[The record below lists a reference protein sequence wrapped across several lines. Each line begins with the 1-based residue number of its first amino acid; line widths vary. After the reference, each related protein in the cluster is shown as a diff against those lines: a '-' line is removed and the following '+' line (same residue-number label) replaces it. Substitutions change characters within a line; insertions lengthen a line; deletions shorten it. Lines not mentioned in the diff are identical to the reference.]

1 MLKTFKNT
9 EDGILVRL
17 LKWIALRILPTSVC
31 NWLGL
36 LLYGSEYRLSLG
48 SVRLG
53 NLRRVTPISRV
64 YGCDRGQP
72 IDRYYI
78 ENYLANCSSDI
89 HGHVLEIADA
99 HYTKCYGGNRVTKS
113 DVLHVKEGN
122 PEATIVADIS
132 SAHQIPSDTFDCII
146 LTQTLQFIYDFR
158 AAIETLFRI
167 LKPGGVVLVTFP
179 GISQR
184 NHEEEKG
191 FGGSWYWSF
200 NSNSAR
206 RLFEEVFPAANVRIE
221 AHGNVL
227 SAIAFLHGLATE
239 ELRQKELDHYDPNYQ
254 VLIAVRAVK
263 PASEG

>member
-1 MLKTFKNT
+1 MLKAFKNT

-31 NWLGL
+31 NWLGV

-89 HGHVLEIADA
+89 HGHVLEIADSR
-99 HYTKCYGGNRVTKS
+99 YTKCYGGNRVTKS

-132 SAHQIPSDTFDCII
+132 SAHQIHSDTFDCII

-158 AAIETLFRI
+158 AAIETLYRI

-184 NHEEEKG
+184 SHEAEKS
-191 FGGSWYWSF
+191 FEYSWYWSF

>member
-1 MLKTFKNT
+1 METI
-9 EDGILVRL
+9 GIRIPYKHIIRPDIMRVR
-17 LKWIALRILPTSVC
+17 IDIDY
-31 NWLGL
+31 
-36 LLYGSEYRLSLG
+36 LY
-48 SVRLG
+48 
-53 NLRRVTPISRV
+53 
-64 YGCDRGQP
+64 
-72 IDRYYI
+72 
-78 ENYLANCSSDI
+78 
-89 HGHVLEIADA
+89 
-99 HYTKCYGGNRVTKS
+99 KF
-113 DVLHVKEGN
+113 
-122 PEATIVADIS
+122 
-132 SAHQIPSDTFDCII
+132 QIPSDTFDCII

-184 NHEEEKG
+184 NHEAEKG
-191 FGGSWYWSF
+191 IEYSWYWSF

-206 RLFEEVFPAANVRIE
+206 RLFEEIFPAANVRIE

>member
-9 EDGILVRL
+9 EDGILVIL

-31 NWLGL
+31 NWLGV

-53 NLRRVTPISRV
+53 NLRRVTPINRV
-64 YGCDRGQP
+64 FGCDRGQP

-78 ENYLANCSSDI
+78 ENYLANYSSDI
-89 HGHVLEIADA
+89 HGHVLEIADSR
-99 HYTKCYGGNRVTKS
+99 YTKCYGGNRVTKS
-113 DVLHVKEGN
+113 DVLHVEEGN
-122 PEATIVADIS
+122 REATIVADIS
-132 SAHQIPSDTFDCII
+132 SAYQIHSDTFDCII

-179 GISQR
+179 GISQL
-184 NHEEEKG
+184 NHEIEK
-191 FGGSWYWSF
+191 FACYWSF

-227 SAIAFLHGLATE
+227 TAIAFLHGLVAE
-239 ELRQKELDHYDPNYQ
+239 ELCQKELNHYDPDYQ
-254 VLIAVRAVK
+254 VLITVRAVK
-263 PASEG
+263 PVLEE